1 MNYFI
6 LFYSIY
12 DSILLYYLWSPI
24 RFNLW
29 IRGIRSVSQHTTM
42 VAEKHN
48 FYTTEVARS
57 FAVIFDGLGTP
68 PFVNHRIAT
77 VKASHLSLF
86 DEIAEKAPKA
96 EKQIRFL
103 CSTSRNKFPNQI
115 AESGLKTFKVVD
127 RQTDIVG
134 CLLTT

>member
-1 MNYFI
+1 MDKGDKV
-6 LFYSIY
+6 SK
-12 DSILLYYLWSPI
+12 STHYYGRPNCSC
-24 RFNLW
+24 
-29 IRGIRSVSQHTTM
+29 
-42 VAEKHN
+42 KHN

-57 FAVIFDGLGTP
+57 FSVIFDGLSTP

-77 VKASHLSLF
+77 VKASRLSLF